1 LSTKRKFIF
10 FIFALLLLIFG
21 GVLYWKAIASKKFT
35 DRPLE
40 KLLDQGVL
48 TNIARREI
56 VLPGIERSYTLI
68 AMNDMHVIVNNEEIK
83 EEEKDN
89 VFARQHLFSNANQ
102 MMSPEIFERIMA
114 VLDQTHADGVVFL
127 GDIMDFYSLEN
138 ARLVDQA
145 IDALETPNLRISA
158 DHDIFPFYSNVP
170 QEDVDKLHQDLADHP
185 VKILE
190 YDDFT
195 LLGIENSTSQLSEAG
210 WEQAKTVLEADKPV
224 IVLTH
229 VPYNSTLGD
238 DMERFSESVKQ
249 DRKLIWG
256 IGCYYYPHEMM
267 LNFLNGVYAPET
279 RVEAVLSGH
288 LHAEYET
295 MLTEQVVQYVLP
307 PSYLG
312 SVTIIDIKPE

>member
-1 LSTKRKFIF
+1 M
-10 FIFALLLLIFG
+10 
-21 GVLYWKAIASKKFT
+21 
-35 DRPLE
+35 
-40 KLLDQGVL
+40 DQGVL

-56 VLPGIERSYTLI
+56 VLPGITRPYTII
-68 AMNDMHVIVNNEEIK
+68 AINDMHVIVNNEEIK
-83 EEEKDN
+83 EEEKET
-89 VFARQHLFSNANQ
+89 VLARQGLFSNSNQ

-114 VLDQTHADGVVFL
+114 VLDQTHADRVVFL
-127 GDIMDFYSLEN
+127 GDIIDFYSLEN
-138 ARLVDQA
+138 ARLVGQA

-158 DHDIFPFYSNVP
+158 DHDIVPFYSNVP

-185 VKILE
+185 VKVLE
-190 YDDFT
+190 YEDFT
-195 LLGIENSTSQLSEAG
+195 LLGIENSTSPLSETG
-210 WEQAKTVLEADKPV
+210 WEQAKAVLEADKPV

-238 DMERFSESVKQ
+238 DMERFSESVKNG
-249 DRKLIWG
+249 RKLIWG
-256 IGCYYYPHEMM
+256 IDCYYYPQEMM
-267 LNFLNGVYAPET
+267 LNFLNGVYAPKT

-312 SVTIIDIKPE
+312 SVTIIEIKPE